1 METLG
6 NVAVS
11 QFHFDRVAKVLYSVI
26 NFKLVEPLEWE
37 CDVGPALAVIAVT
50 ATRTVLSHAAR
61 LPPYCDA
68 DTLNFFTCT
77 LLYSM
82 NLLFEPN

>member
-1 METLG
+1 MEKLG

-11 QFHFDRVAKVLYSVI
+11 QFHFDRVAEVLYSVI

-37 CDVGPALAVIAVT
+37 CEVGLAVIAVT
-50 ATRTVLSHAAR
+50 ATRTVLSHAAL

-68 DTLNFFTCT
+68 DTLNFFICT

-82 NLLFEPN
+82 NLTFEPN